1 MRGPVAIV
9 GYMGSGKSSIG
20 RFLAR
25 DLGWKFV
32 DLDRAIE
39 QKTALKIPEIF
50 ARFGEEHFR
59 NLEHQALLEALDGQ
73 PNQVVAC
80 GGGTVVRHENR
91 EKLKGVKTVF
101 LQEDAGVLYRRTRK
115 PGRPLRGGGYDEFAR
130 RYADRLPL
138 YREVADLEI
147 PTNNRPK
154 RQIIGEILRWLEE

>member
-1 MRGPVAIV
+1 
-9 GYMGSGKSSIG
+9 MGSGKSSIG
-20 RFLAR
+20 RLLAR
-25 DLGWKFV
+25 DLGWEFV

-39 QKTALKIPEIF
+39 RKTDLKIPEIF
-50 ARFGEEHFR
+50 DRFGEEHFR
-59 NLEHQALLEALDGQ
+59 ELEHRALLEALDGH
-73 PNQVVAC
+73 PDQVVAC
-80 GGGTVVRHENR
+80 GGGTVVRQDNR
-91 EKLKGVKTVF
+91 GRLAEVKTIF

-130 RYADRLPL
+130 RYVGRLPF